1 MKKICSVWLVV
12 CAAGLFWVSGAQAV
26 ENLLQDPGF
35 EGGINEPY
43 AECWRPFN
51 NCYCTPLTPRTGT
64 FVSKI
69 YGNFNSSDNE
79 SGIWQDVPAAGGK
92 YYQATAY
99 MRQNAGDSLD
109 GDNKAFLKLEF
120 YGPNG
125 PLKVYESPIK
135 IDGKG
140 AKGKYVFVTTGRC
153 GAPEGTVMARW
164 VAIFKQGKDN
174 AKGCILVD
182 DVALT
187 EVP

>member
-1 MKKICSVWLVV
+1 MQKTWRVLFGVLL
-12 CAAGLFWVSGAQAV
+12 AGMFPVFSAQAV

-43 AECWRPFN
+43 AECWKPFN
-51 NCYCTPLTPRTGT
+51 NCYCAPVTPRTGT

-69 YGNFNSSDNE
+69 YGNFSSSDNE
-79 SGIWQDVPAAGGK
+79 SGVWQDVPASGGK

-109 GDNKAFLKLEF
+109 GENKAWLKLEF
-120 YGPNG
+120 WGANG
-125 PLKVYESPIK
+125 MLKVYESPIK

-140 AKGKYVFVTTGRC
+140 AKGKYVLISTGRC
-153 GAPEGTVMARW
+153 GAPEGTVTARW
-164 VAIFKQGKDN
+164 VALFKQGKDN

-182 DVALT
+182 DGALT